1 MKMAM
6 MKMATTKKAMT
17 KKAMTKKATM
27 KVARTDRKIFSKT
40 GKSIVKTSTGT
51 THQMQT
57 ANWTIRPYNLT
68 RIGPMTIPTSPR
80 WQL

>member
-1 MKMAM
+1 MATMKMAM
-6 MKMATTKKAMT
+6 MKMATTKKAT
-17 KKAMTKKATM
+17 RR
-27 KVARTDRKIFSKT
+27 VARTDRKVFSKT

-68 RIGPMTIPTSPR
+68 RIGPMTNPTSPR
-80 WQL
+80 WLL